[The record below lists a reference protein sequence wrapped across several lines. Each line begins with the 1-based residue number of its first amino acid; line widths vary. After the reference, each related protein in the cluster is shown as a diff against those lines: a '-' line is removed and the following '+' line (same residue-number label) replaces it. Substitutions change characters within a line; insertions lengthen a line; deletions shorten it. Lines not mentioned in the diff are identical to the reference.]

1 MLIAEK
7 PISFD
12 LDQFGFLRE
21 DIVHREI
28 TRVALAKL
36 LYKLLPRLG
45 ADVVSKIKTLVYKKS
60 YDAAFEAIFKN
71 EVYKNL
77 LPLDISY
84 AYDLSSK
91 KRPNKNVAFRL
102 YDACHAV

>member
-1 MLIAEK
+1 M
-7 PISFD
+7 
-12 LDQFGFLRE
+12 DQFGFLRE

-60 YDAAFEAIFKN
+60 YDAAFEAIFKTS
-71 EVYKNL
+71 YKNL

-91 KRPNKNVAFRL
+91 KDQIKTVAFRL
-102 YDACHAV
+102 YDASHAV